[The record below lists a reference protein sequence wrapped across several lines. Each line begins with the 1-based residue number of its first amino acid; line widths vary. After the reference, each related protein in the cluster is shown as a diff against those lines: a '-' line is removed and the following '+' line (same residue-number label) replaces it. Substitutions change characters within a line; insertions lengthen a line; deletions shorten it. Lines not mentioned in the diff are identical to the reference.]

1 MFINNYARR
10 ILLVLVKI
18 VKSRL
23 DLRLHDVTQTGFSNT
38 FPAVTKNLVYG
49 YVLRLVRTPKKF
61 AFSAYFENTLR
72 ILRLILKFIFERL

>member
-49 YVLRLVRTPKKF
+49 YVLRLVRTPK

>member
-23 DLRLHDVTQTGFSNT
+23 DVILHDMTQTGFSNR
-38 FPAVTKNLVYG
+38 FPAIMKILGHG
-49 YVLRLVRTPKKF
+49 YVSKLFHTPK
-61 AFSAYFENTLR
+61 YFETTIRVIRLKLR
-72 ILRLILKFIFERL
+72 FIFERL

>member
-23 DLRLHDVTQTGFSNT
+23 DLRLHDVTQTGFSNS
-38 FPAVTKNLVYG
+38 FPAVTKNLGHG
-49 YVLRLVRTPKKF
+49 YVLKLFRTPK
-61 AFSAYFENTLR
+61 
-72 ILRLILKFIFERL
+72 